1 MRARGD
7 HITAA
12 AQSQSTSP
20 PGNARRGIG
29 RRKHMARIGFIGLGN
44 MGLPM
49 ARNLIKADH
58 QVTGFDLSEDAC
70 AALTAD
76 GGSRADSTAAA
87 AANAEVVV
95 TALPAAKHVRA
106 VYQGDDGILAAAN
119 PGTVFIDCSTIDV
132 DTARAVI
139 AEADERGQKMIDS
152 PMSGGVGGAT
162 AGTLTFMVGGAEDA
176 FAAAQPVLE
185 AMGKNIFH
193 AGAAGAGCAAKIC
206 NNMMLA
212 IQMIAV
218 SEGFNLAERLGLE
231 AQKLYDISST
241 ATARCWSLNDYC
253 PAPGPV
259 PASPANRDYQPGF
272 AAALMLK
279 DLRIAMEAAQ
289 AAGAH
294 TPMGAQATQI
304 YSLMD
309 LAGQADSDFSGV
321 IRLLRGEV

>member
-1 MRARGD
+1 
-7 HITAA
+7 
-12 AQSQSTSP
+12 
-20 PGNARRGIG
+20 
-29 RRKHMARIGFIGLGN
+29 
-44 MGLPM
+44 
-49 ARNLIKADH
+49 
-58 QVTGFDLSEDAC
+58 
-70 AALTAD
+70 
-76 GGSRADSTAAA
+76 
-87 AANAEVVV
+87 
-95 TALPAAKHVRA
+95 
-106 VYQGDDGILAAAN
+106 
-119 PGTVFIDCSTIDV
+119 
-132 DTARAVI
+132 VI
-139 AEADERGQKMIDS
+139 AEAGERGQMMVDS

-162 AGTLTFMVGGAEDA
+162 AGTLTFMVGGGDAA
-176 FAAAQPVLE
+176 FAAAKPVLQ

-309 LAGQADSDFSGV
+309 LAGQADRDFSGV
-321 IRLLRGEV
+321 IKLLRGEI

>member
-1 MRARGD
+1 
-7 HITAA
+7 
-12 AQSQSTSP
+12 
-20 PGNARRGIG
+20 
-29 RRKHMARIGFIGLGN
+29 MAKIGFIGLGN

-49 ARNLIKADH
+49 ARNLLGVGH
-58 QVTGFDLSEDAC
+58 QVTGFDLSGDAR
-70 AALTAD
+70 AALVAE
-76 GGSRADSTAAA
+76 GGSVADSAGAAVA
-87 AANAEVVV
+87 GVAVVV
-95 TALPAAKHVRA
+95 SALPAARHVRA
-106 VYQGDDGILAAAN
+106 VYQGDAGILAAAA

-139 AEADERGQKMIDS
+139 AEAGERGQAMVDS

-162 AGTLTFMVGGAEDA
+162 AGTLTFMVGGSEDA
-176 FAAAQPVLE
+176 FAAAKPVLE

-231 AQKLYDISST
+231 AAKLYEISST

-253 PAPGPV
+253 PVPGPV

-289 AAGAH
+289 GAGAH
-294 TPMGAQATQI
+294 TPLGAHATQI

-309 LAGQADSDFSGV
+309 LAGQADRDFSGV